1 MKMVAGGL
9 SMGIKMIH
17 HICIQTEKY
26 KESLDFYTRILGFE
40 VVQESKNFHNRE
52 YNTWIK
58 QGTFMIELQTPKAG
72 DKFKKWT
79 SLNEGPVHMGFIV
92 DNVEEEYER
101 IKSLGYTNFKVKNGE
116 IVYKVEGESLFKIKA
131 PEGTEI
137 EIRDTD
143 IA

>member
-1 MKMVAGGL
+1 MKSKL
-9 SMGIKMIH
+9 IH

-26 KESLDFYTRILGFE
+26 KESLEFYTNILGFE
-40 VVQESKNFHNRE
+40 IIKESKNFHNRE

-58 QGTFMIELQTPKAG
+58 LNNFMIELQTPKKN
-72 DKFKKWT
+72 DNFNKW
-79 SLNEGPVHMGFIV
+79 SNLNSGPVHMGFIV

-101 IKSLGYTNFKVKNGE
+101 IKNLGYTNFKIKNNK
-116 IVYKVEGESLFKIKA
+116 IVYEVEGESLFKIKA

-143 IA
+143 II